1 MVLTLDTS
9 VLLLLEGDRNKA
21 SYISYLF
28 ERRFYIM
35 TILEGTDRE
44 KALFILKNARNFMDS
59 AKKNMALALSTK
71 DKDIQKEYIDMA
83 TEDLKSA
90 SKSYRLG
97 YIFLKPNLDESDP
110 FLRQLEE
117 SYERLNNLP

>member
-1 MVLTLDTS
+1 MDTS

-21 SYISYLF
+21 SYIFIYSKGD
-28 ERRFYIM
+28 FYIM

-71 DKDIQKEYIDMA
+71 DKNIQKEYVDMA

-97 YIFLKPNLDESDP
+97 YIFLKPDLDESDP

>member
-1 MVLTLDTS
+1 
-9 VLLLLEGDRNKA
+9 
-21 SYISYLF
+21 
-28 ERRFYIM
+28 M

-71 DKDIQKEYIDMA
+71 DKDIQKEYINMA
-83 TEDLKSA
+83 TEDLKSV

-97 YIFLKPNLDESDP
+97 YIFLKSDLDESDP
-110 FLRQLEE
+110 FLQQLEE
-117 SYERLNNLP
+117 SYERLNSLQ

>member
-1 MVLTLDTS
+1 
-9 VLLLLEGDRNKA
+9 
-21 SYISYLF
+21 
-28 ERRFYIM
+28 M

-71 DKDIQKEYIDMA
+71 DKDIQKEYINMA

-97 YIFLKPNLDESDP
+97 YIFLKPDLDESDP

>member
-1 MVLTLDTS
+1 
-9 VLLLLEGDRNKA
+9 
-21 SYISYLF
+21 
-28 ERRFYIM
+28 M

-59 AKKNMALALSTK
+59 AKKNMALALSAE
-71 DKDIQKEYIDMA
+71 DKDIQKKYIDMA
-83 TEDLKSA
+83 TEDLKIV

-117 SYERLNNLP
+117 SFERLNNLQ